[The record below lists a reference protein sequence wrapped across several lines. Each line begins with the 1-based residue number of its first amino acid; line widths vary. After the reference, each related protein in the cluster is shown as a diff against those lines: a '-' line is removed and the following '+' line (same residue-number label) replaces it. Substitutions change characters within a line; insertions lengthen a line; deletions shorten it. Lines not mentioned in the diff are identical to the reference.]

1 MSTRGAY
8 GFIKNKEMK
17 VSYNHYDSYPEGL
30 GEDVVS
36 FIKTT
41 SKESLNEIF
50 NNIEL
55 VNQND
60 VPNEEQM
67 RNIKQFL
74 KDEELDNRYDPVHFG
89 NGKIDWYYLLNPCQ
103 GNMELFKSGL
113 KYMTDDKDFL
123 EDNLFCEYAYLIDLD
138 NNSLII
144 RSNEKEVIYDLDN
157 IPDNWVSQIY
167 PELENSCKDK
177 YMNLMF
183 QKSPDEQKNI
193 IEELGFTDYVK
204 SKIESYNYYTAEN
217 NYKDILENVDEKTL
231 ESVLDNY
238 INKDLEIES

>member
-55 VNQND
+55 VNQNE

-67 RNIKQFL
+67 RNIEQFL
-74 KDEELDNRYDPVHFG
+74 KDEELDNRYDPEHFG

-217 NYKDILENVDEKTL
+217 NYKDILENIDEKTL